1 MSTETKAE
9 REAQQAESLAYLRR
23 ILPPGST
30 VHTILRHRARSGMF
44 RRISLVVATTDGKG
58 NATVEDITWHA
69 ARAWG
74 QPVKQRG
81 KYVQDAGLAVGGCG
95 MDMGFH
101 LVNNLSYTV
110 HGHKDK
116 GRKAIEAGKAGR
128 PFRATKTAF
137 RSGYSLEHRWL

>member
-1 MSTETKAE
+1 MTRKSE
-9 REAQQAESLAYLRR
+9 READRAESLKYLRG

-30 VHTILRHRARSGMF
+30 VHTILRHRSSSGMF
-44 RRISLVVATTDGKG
+44 RRISLVVAVVDAKG

-81 KYVQDAGLAVGGCG
+81 QYVQDGGLAVGGCG
-95 MDMGFH
+95 MDMGHH
-101 LVNNLSYTV
+101 LVHNLSYTL
-110 HGHKDK
+110 HGHKNK